1 MLVAHPFSLSCIHL
15 LYSTNQVLGAIMY
28 SFRKYLDFWCLN
40 MRVELIYN
48 RNFYMYSI
56 TRVVK
61 YGPGFMMSH
70 QNKFS
75 VESDPY
81 FIIMVHARVVAYT
94 DTEDHKVVCSQKC
107 CSYVTSYHNIYF
119 LNDNR

>member
-1 MLVAHPFSLSCIHL
+1 
-15 LYSTNQVLGAIMY
+15 
-28 SFRKYLDFWCLN
+28 

-107 CSYVTSYHNIYF
+107 IVHMSPLIIIYIF
-119 LNDNR
+119 